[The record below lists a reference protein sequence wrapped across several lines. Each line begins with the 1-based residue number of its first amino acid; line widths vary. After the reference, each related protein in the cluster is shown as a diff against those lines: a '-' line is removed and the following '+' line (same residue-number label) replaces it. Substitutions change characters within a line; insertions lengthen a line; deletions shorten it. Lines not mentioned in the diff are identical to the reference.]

1 MKQKREE
8 KVLGVKENTDT
19 RKRDQEEE
27 EVRKGNVQKSLGENI
42 YLLRSDIAQQEE
54 GEQR

>member
-27 EVRKGNVQKSLGENI
+27 EVRKGNVQKSLGENNH
-42 YLLRSDIAQQEE
+42 LLGSDIAQQEE

>member
-27 EVRKGNVQKSLGENI
+27 VRKGNVQKSLGENNH
-42 YLLRSDIAQQEE
+42 LLGSDIAQQEE